1 MVTLQNAKDHLRLD
15 EDDPMVLAYLAAAQ
29 EWVRQYLNRG
39 IYADAVALANAKA
52 GAQSALEA
60 ASLKLEADLEAAA
73 LVNGQ
78 AISGELVDQAN
89 ANFRAAVQAYREL
102 SGSMVGNEAID
113 AATLLVLGDLYENR
127 EGSFVGVS
135 YEPNPTVMNLLNPY
149 RIGMGV

>member
-1 MVTLQNAKDHLRLD
+1 MITLQNAKDHLRLD
-15 EDDPMVLAYLAAAQ
+15 DDDPMVIVYLAAAQ

-39 IYADAVALANAKA
+39 LYADEEALSSAKA
-52 GAQSALEA
+52 GAQAALEA

-73 LVNGQ
+73 LVSGQ
-78 AISGELVDQAN
+78 TVSNELVDQAN